1 MKGEL
6 KMLNVKLERYLNDFW
21 RKVEAKSFA
30 SLSELEN
37 WIFDQMQQDYS
48 SNTGAMSFPTPAS
61 ARKIHADGPWAI
73 KFQPE
78 AAIFGP
84 DEDLSA
90 KTLQKII
97 LDGRFTPD
105 GDSYIPEPA
114 AEQFNED
121 YGTKH
126 PVRDIGFEM

>member
-1 MKGEL
+1 MAVIQPEGNIGQTRFRHGSRIVRSVGRPHSSTL
-6 KMLNVKLERYLNDFW
+6 PPVR
-21 RKVEAKSFA
+21 SHSHA
-30 SLSELEN
+30 SCGLGVSLRITAEE
-37 WIFDQMQQDYS
+37 
-48 SNTGAMSFPTPAS
+48 
-61 ARKIHADGPWAI
+61 
-73 KFQPE
+73 E